1 MVRELD
7 LFPLVFLSGDDG
19 MLPTFDF
26 VHELVG
32 EFFSVGPGGADPTE
46 RTLFDA
52 DFFSFPAFRNDFLHG
67 NPK

>member
-1 MVRELD
+1 
-7 LFPLVFLSGDDG
+7 

-52 DFFSFPAFRNDFLHG
+52 DLFSFPALRNDLFHG

>member
-1 MVRELD
+1 
-7 LFPLVFLSGDDG
+7 

-46 RTLFDA
+46 RTLLDA
-52 DFFSFPAFRNDFLHG
+52 DFFSFSALRNDFLHG